1 MIQGVFDMLTK
12 DAVKLYLLEI
22 EMYYQRLKLTL
33 IIKNNYN

>member
-1 MIQGVFDMLTK
+1 MLTK